1 MLVVTRWASIATCL
15 QSLQNNKKI
24 LKALA
29 INDAYQDLLEQRI
42 TNNILDEHKFWNKIE
57 RFLKILFPLES
68 GLQSY
73 TDTTTKISDVTAF
86 HDIDEILKKE
96 LPSSPLL
103 KIEENKVLKE
113 VEDTNNLC

>member
-1 MLVVTRWASIATCL
+1 MHTKTCWNREL
-15 QSLQNNKKI
+15 QTIYWTN
-24 LKALA
+24 
-29 INDAYQDLLEQRI
+29 INSG
-42 TNNILDEHKFWNKIE
+42 T

-73 TDTTTKISDVTAF
+73 TDSTTKISDVTAF